1 MTEKDEER
9 PSGDSTSD
17 AERSFQIPSELPVLP
32 LRDTV
37 LFPNSFM
44 PLAVAR
50 EASVRLV
57 EEANASGKLIGVF
70 TQREAAVEEPLQEDL
85 YPVGTATH
93 IHKMFKLPDGSLRLI
108 VQGVERITLDRIVQ
122 ARPYLRAVVTV
133 APDQRKDEDLV
144 EIDALQRNIKSNFQQ
159 VVSLSP
165 LLSDDLQTL
174 AANITDPGKL
184 ADFIASSLATIGTP
198 VKQEILSTLD
208 VRARM
213 DALNRILIKELEV
226 LELGSRIQ
234 SQVQSEVGKNQREY
248 FLREQMKAI
257 QKELGEGDEQAKE
270 IEELRAKIDAA
281 GMPEAVKKEAVREL
295 DRLSKMPVAA
305 AEYTVSRT
313 YVDWLVALPWNK
325 RTEDSID
332 LKHTKQVLDADHSGL
347 EKVKDRVLEYLA
359 VRKLNPD
366 VKGPILCFL
375 GPPGVGKTSLARSI
389 AKSLGRKFVRVS
401 LGGMRDEAEIR
412 GHRRTYIGALPGQVI
427 QGLRR
432 AESKNPVFI
441 LDEIDKLGSD
451 FRGDPASAL
460 LEVLDPEQNNTFRD
474 HYLDVPFDLSEVL
487 FLTTANVL
495 DPIPAALRDRMEVL
509 ELAGYTEEE
518 KLKIAFEHLIAKQVK
533 NNGLT
538 PEQVEFT
545 EPAIRNVIRGL
556 HARGGRAQPRAGDRR
571 ALPEGGAAAAR
582 KGTRPGSSSRPRL
595 VVEMLGAPTF
605 LDEEIENRTK
615 DPGVAVGLAW
625 TPAGGEVLF
634 VEASRMQGRRL
645 AHAHGPSRRRDEG
658 IRPHRAVVVPRA
670 RRALRRRSLVLQGLG
685 DPPARPVRRDP
696 EGRPVGRRDD
706 GVGAGVAADRPS
718 RPRRHRDDGRDHAVG
733 PRAAGRRHQGEGPR
747 GAAPRHHRNH
757 HAAAEREERQ
767 RGPDGGAPQGAD
779 DPLRQRD
786 QRGGRDRAA
795 AERAADDD
803 PDAGENG
810 RRARAGGVKVFYSP
824 RYEVSLPGHIWPT
837 VEIQTDRQDS
847 ITRGMPGR
855 RADRGVV
862 GGPRAGPHRPST
874 SRSSARTR

>member
-1 MTEKDEER
+1 MSGRDEPLVVEDA
-9 PSGDSTSD
+9 SS
-17 AERSFQIPSELPVLP
+17 AERLTIPDEMPVLP

-50 EASVRLV
+50 AASVRLID
-57 EEANASGKLIGVF
+57 EATTAGRMIGVF
-70 TQREAAVEEPLQEDL
+70 TQREATVEEPGHEDL
-85 YPVGTATH
+85 YAIGTATH

-108 VQGVERITLDRIVQ
+108 VQGLARVRLDRIVQ
-122 ARPYLRAVVTV
+122 TRPYLRAAVTL
-133 APDQRKDEDLV
+133 ADEMLRPEDQT

-165 LLSDDLQTL
+165 LLSDDLQSL
-174 AANITDPGKL
+174 SANITDPGKL
-184 ADFIASSLATIGTP
+184 ADFIASSLTTLGTS
-198 VKQEILSTLD
+198 VKQEVLDTLD
-208 VRARM
+208 IRARVDM
-213 DALNRILIKELEV
+213 LNRLLIKELEV
-226 LELGSRIQ
+226 LELGSKIQ

-248 FLREQMKAI
+248 FLREQLKAI

-270 IEELRAKIDAA
+270 IDELRSKIDAC
-281 GMPEAVKKEAVREL
+281 GMPEGVKKEALREL

-313 YVDWLVALPWNK
+313 YLDWLIALPWAK

-332 LKHTKQVLDADHSGL
+332 LKRTKDVLDADHSGL

-375 GPPGVGKTSLARSI
+375 GPPGVGKTSLAKSI
-389 AKSLGRKFVRVS
+389 ANSLGRKFVRVS

-460 LEVLDPEQNNTFRD
+460 LEVLDPEQNNSFRD

-495 DPIPAALRDRMEVL
+495 DPIPPPLRDRMEVL

-518 KLKIAFEHLIAKQVK
+518 KLKIAVEHLVSKQVA
-533 NNGLT
+533 NHGLT
-538 PEQVEFT
+538 PQQVEFT
-545 EPAIRNVIRGL
+545 DAALRTVIRGYT
-556 HARGGRAQPRAGDRR
+556 REAGVRNLER
-571 ALPEGGAAAAR
+571 EIGALCRKVAR
-582 KGTRPGSSSRPRL
+582 KRAEGDEEL
-595 VVEMLGAPTF
+595 VVITPDVVAAMLGAPTF

-634 VEASRMQGRRL
+634 IEASRMQGGGSLTLTGQLGDVMKESGRTALSWFRANAPRYTVDPTFYKDSEIHL
-645 AHAHGPSRRRDEG
+645 HVPSGAIPKDGPSAG
-658 IRPHRAVVVPRA
+658 ITMVTALASEMTGRAVRGDMAMTGEITLSGRVLPVGGIKEKVLAA
-670 RRALRRRSLVLQGLG
+670 RRHGITEVILPKQNEKNIKEDLTDELRRELTIHYVVHIEEVLALALQPSAAQTHTGL
-685 DPPARPVRRDP
+685 PVQ
-696 EGRPVGRRDD
+696 
-706 GVGAGVAADRPS
+706 
-718 RPRRHRDDGRDHAVG
+718 
-733 PRAAGRRHQGEGPR
+733 HQI
-747 GAAPRHHRNH
+747 
-757 HAAAEREERQ
+757 RE
-767 RGPDGGAPQGAD
+767 
-779 DPLRQRD
+779 
-786 QRGGRDRAA
+786 
-795 AERAADDD
+795 
-803 PDAGENG
+803 
-810 RRARAGGVKVFYSP
+810 
-824 RYEVSLPGHIWPT
+824 T
-837 VEIQTDRQDS
+837 VQ
-847 ITRGMPGR
+847 
-855 RADRGVV
+855 
-862 GGPRAGPHRPST
+862 
-874 SRSSARTR
+874 

>member
-1 MTEKDEER
+1 MSETDEER
-9 PSGDSTSD
+9 PAGDTFEP
-17 AERSFQIPSELPVLP
+17 ERPLQIPAELPVLP

-57 EEANASGKLIGVF
+57 EEANGSGRLIGVF
-70 TQREAAVEEPLQEDL
+70 TQREASTEEPLQDDL
-85 YPVGTATH
+85 YPVGTVTH

-108 VQGVERITLDRIVQ
+108 VQGVERVTLDRIVQ
-122 ARPYLRAVVTV
+122 SRPYLRAEVTA
-133 APDQRKDEDLV
+133 APDQLRDEDRL

-257 QKELGEGDEQAKE
+257 QKELGEGDDQAKE
-270 IEELRAKIDAA
+270 IDDLRDKIEAA
-281 GMPEAVKKEAVREL
+281 GMPEGVKKEALREL

-313 YVDWLVALPWNK
+313 YVDWLVALPWAK

-332 LKHTKQVLDADHSGL
+332 LGRTKQVLDADHSGL

-389 AKSLGRKFVRVS
+389 ANSIGRKFVRVS

-412 GHRRTYIGALPGQVI
+412 GHRRTYIGALPGQII
-427 QGLRR
+427 QGVRR

-495 DPIPAALRDRMEVL
+495 DPIPPPLRDRMEVL

-533 NNGLT
+533 NHGLT
-538 PEQVEFT
+538 AEHVEFT
-545 EPAIRNVIRGL
+545 SAAIAAVIRGYTREAGVRNL
-556 HARGGRAQPRAGDRR
+556 EREIGALCRKVARRR
-571 ALPEGGAAAAR
+571 AEGDLT
-582 KGTRPGSSSRPRL
+582 K
-595 VVEMLGAPTF
+595 VVITAEAVTDMLGAPSF

-634 VEASRMQGRRL
+634 VEASRMQGGGSLTLTGHLGDVMKESARTALSWFRSNAQHYGVDPSFYKDSEIHL
-645 AHAHGPSRRRDEG
+645 HVPSGAVPKDGPSAG
-658 IRPHRAVVVPRA
+658 VTMVC
-670 RRALRRRSLVLQGLG
+670 ALASELTG
-685 DPPARPVRRDP
+685 RPVRGDVAMTG
-696 EGRPVGRRDD
+696 EISLSGRVLPV
-706 GVGAGVAADRPS
+706 
-718 RPRRHRDDGRDHAVG
+718 
-733 PRAAGRRHQGEGPR
+733 
-747 GAAPRHHRNH
+747 
-757 HAAAEREERQ
+757 
-767 RGPDGGAPQGAD
+767 
-779 DPLRQRD
+779 
-786 QRGGRDRAA
+786 
-795 AERAADDD
+795 
-803 PDAGENG
+803 
-810 RRARAGGVKVFYSP
+810 GGVKEKVLAA
-824 RYEVSLPGHIWPT
+824 RRHGITELILPKQNEKNIKEDLSEDLRKELKIHFV
-837 VEIQTDRQDS
+837 VEIAEVVALALQPDARQT
-847 ITRGMPGR
+847 
-855 RADRGVV
+855 
-862 GGPRAGPHRPST
+862 ST
-874 SRSSARTR
+874 PMAIGAQIGS

>member
-1 MTEKDEER
+1 MTDQNEPLVKEKDEVER
-9 PSGDSTSD
+9 PVV
-17 AERSFQIPSELPVLP
+17 IPAELPVLP

-50 EASVRLV
+50 EASVRLID
-57 EEANASGKLIGVF
+57 EATSSGRMIGVF
-70 TQREAAVEEPLQEDL
+70 AQREASTEEPTQDDL
-85 YPVGTATH
+85 YPIGTATH

-108 VQGVERITLDRIVQ
+108 VQGLARVRLDQIVQ
-122 ARPYLRAVVTV
+122 TRPYLRAAVSS
-133 APDQRKDEDLV
+133 AEELLRDEDHL

-165 LLSDDLQTL
+165 LLSDDLQAL

-184 ADFIASSLATIGTP
+184 ADFIASSLTTIGTA
-198 VKQEILSTLD
+198 VKQEVLETLD
-208 VRARM
+208 IRARM
-213 DALNRILIKELEV
+213 DVLNRLLIKELEV
-226 LELGSRIQ
+226 LELGSKIQ

-248 FLREQMKAI
+248 FLREQLKAI

-281 GMPEAVKKEAVREL
+281 GMPELVKKEALREL

-313 YVDWLVALPWNK
+313 YLDWIVALPWNK

-332 LKHTKQVLDADHSGL
+332 LKRTKEVLDADHSGL

-389 AKSLGRKFVRVS
+389 ANSLGRKFVRVS

-412 GHRRTYIGALPGQVI
+412 GHRRTYIGALPGQII

-495 DPIPAALRDRMEVL
+495 DPVPPPLRDRMEVL

-518 KLKIAFEHLIAKQVK
+518 KLKIAVEHLITKQIA
-533 NNGLT
+533 NHGLT

-545 EPAIRNVIRGL
+545 EPAIRQVIRGYTREAGVRNL
-556 HARGGRAQPRAGDRR
+556 EREIGALCRKVARRR
-571 ALPEGGAAAAR
+571 AEGDE
-582 KGTRPGSSSRPRL
+582 TRIVITAD
-595 VVEMLGAPTF
+595 VVVDMLGAPTF

-634 VEASRMQGRRL
+634 VEASRMHGGGTLTLTGHLGDVMKESARTALSWLRANADRYSVDPNFYKDAEIHL
-645 AHAHGPSRRRDEG
+645 HVPSGAIPKDGPSAG
-658 IRPHRAVVVPRA
+658 VTMVA
-670 RRALRRRSLVLQGLG
+670 ALASELTE
-685 DPPARPVRRDP
+685 RPVRGDIAMTG
-696 EGRPVGRRDD
+696 EITLSGRVLPVGGIKEKVLAARRHGIVEVILPRQNEKNIKEDLTEELRRDLTIHY
-706 GVGAGVAADRPS
+706 VSHIEEVLSIALTPSAAQTHTGVATM
-718 RPRRHRDDGRDHAVG
+718 VN
-733 PRAAGRRHQGEGPR
+733 
-747 GAAPRHHRNH
+747 APRVN
-757 HAAAEREERQ
+757 
-767 RGPDGGAPQGAD
+767 
-779 DPLRQRD
+779 
-786 QRGGRDRAA
+786 
-795 AERAADDD
+795 
-803 PDAGENG
+803 
-810 RRARAGGVKVFYSP
+810 
-824 RYEVSLPGHIWPT
+824 
-837 VEIQTDRQDS
+837 
-847 ITRGMPGR
+847 
-855 RADRGVV
+855 
-862 GGPRAGPHRPST
+862 
-874 SRSSARTR
+874 

>member
-1 MTEKDEER
+1 MSDE
-9 PSGDSTSD
+9 P
-17 AERSFQIPSELPVLP
+17 AEFDQQDIDKPVEIPAELPVLP

-50 EASVRLV
+50 EASVRLID
-57 EEANASGKLIGVF
+57 EATSSGRMIGVF
-70 TQREAAVEEPLQEDL
+70 TQREAAIEEPLQEDL
-85 YPVGTATH
+85 YAVGTATH

-108 VQGVERITLDRIVQ
+108 VQGLARIRLDRVMQ
-122 ARPYLRAVVTV
+122 TRPYLKAAVSPADDVL
-133 APDQRKDEDLV
+133 RDEDRL

-165 LLSDDLQTL
+165 LLSDDLQAL
-174 AANITDPGKL
+174 SANIVESGKL
-184 ADFIASSLATIGTP
+184 ADFIASSLTTIGTP
-198 VKQEILSTLD
+198 VKQEILDTLD
-208 VRARM
+208 IRARM
-213 DALNRILIKELEV
+213 DSLNRILIKELEV
-226 LELGSRIQ
+226 LELGSKIQ

-248 FLREQMKAI
+248 FLREQLKAI
-257 QKELGEGDEQAKE
+257 QRELGEGDEQAKE
-270 IEELRAKIDAA
+270 IDELRAKLESA
-281 GMPEAVKKEAVREL
+281 GMPEPVKKEALREL
-295 DRLSKMPVAA
+295 ERLAKMPVAA

-313 YVDWLVALPWNK
+313 YLDWIVALPWAR

-332 LKHTKQVLDADHSGL
+332 LKRTKDVLDADHSGL

-389 AKSLGRKFVRVS
+389 ANSLGRKFVRVS

-441 LDEIDKLGSD
+441 LDEIDKLGAD

-495 DPIPAALRDRMEVL
+495 DPIPPALRDRMEVL

-518 KLKIAFEHLIAKQVK
+518 KLAIATEHLIQKQVK
-533 NNGLT
+533 NHGLS

-545 EPAIRNVIRGL
+545 EAAIRSVIRNYTREAGVRNL
-556 HARGGRAQPRAGDRR
+556 EREIGAICRKVARRR
-571 ALPEGGAAAAR
+571 AEGDDR
-582 KGTRPGSSSRPRL
+582 E
-595 VVEMLGAPTF
+595 VVITLETVVAMLGAPVF

-625 TPAGGEVLF
+625 TPAGGDVLF
-634 VEASRMQGRRL
+634 IEASRMQGGGSLTLTGHLGDVMKESARTALSWFRTNATHYGVDPSFYKDSEIHL
-645 AHAHGPSRRRDEG
+645 HVPSGAIPKDGPSAG
-658 IRPHRAVVVPRA
+658 ITMVT
-670 RRALRRRSLVLQGLG
+670 ALASELTG
-685 DPPARPVRRDP
+685 RPVRGDIAMTG
-696 EGRPVGRRDD
+696 EITLSGRVLPVG
-706 GVGAGVAADRPS
+706 GIKEKVLAA
-718 RPRRHRDDGRDHAVG
+718 RRHGITEVILPRQNEKNIKEDLTEELRKELTIHYVSEIEEVLALALTPSSQQTHTPTLPVNEAV
-733 PRAAGRRHQGEGPR
+733 RA
-747 GAAPRHHRNH
+747 
-757 HAAAEREERQ
+757 
-767 RGPDGGAPQGAD
+767 
-779 DPLRQRD
+779 
-786 QRGGRDRAA
+786 
-795 AERAADDD
+795 
-803 PDAGENG
+803 
-810 RRARAGGVKVFYSP
+810 
-824 RYEVSLPGHIWPT
+824 T
-837 VEIQTDRQDS
+837 VN
-847 ITRGMPGR
+847 
-855 RADRGVV
+855 
-862 GGPRAGPHRPST
+862 
-874 SRSSARTR
+874 